1 MTTKTTQTISDSCE
15 QQIHSDL
22 NGNLQILISSEIKY
36 QQVDSGLQQGR
47 AAFGMVTI
55 GPQQLPCLRGSS
67 DILASL
73 WQNVFLECPESAPK
87 DGHFCNSPG
96 IQVKQI

>member
-15 QQIHSDL
+15 QQIHSDS
-22 NGNLQILISSEIKY
+22 NSNLQILISFEIKY

-47 AAFGMVTI
+47 TAFGMVAV
-55 GPQQLPCLRGSS
+55 GPQQLPCLRGTN

-73 WQNVFLECPESAPK
+73 
-87 DGHFCNSPG
+87 
-96 IQVKQI
+96 